1 MNIEYFLIM
10 LEINNEVRELR
21 ASGLTEDEIE
31 GYIDF
36 FMNNWLDSDNGMPIL
51 RAANN
56 VKH

>member
-1 MNIEYFLIM
+1 M
-10 LEINNEVRELR
+10 LEINNEVKTLR

-36 FMNNWLDSDNGMPIL
+36 FMNNWLDSDNGMPTL